1 MSFTELFNQYNYPH
15 VNSELNRLHAYISP
29 ANENESISE
38 QYYYSSVD
46 FNKHIKSTYDSKDK
60 KSKFSFI
67 HLNSRSIPRNF
78 DHLNLFLSSIDI
90 NPTLICISETW
101 LNDESNCDLYKR
113 F

>member
-15 VNSELNRLHAYISP
+15 VNSELNRLHEYISP

-60 KSKFSFI
+60 KKNQNFLLFI
-67 HLNSRSIPRNF
+67 
-78 DHLNLFLSSIDI
+78 
-90 NPTLICISETW
+90 
-101 LNDESNCDLYKR
+101 
-113 F
+113 